1 MFKNF
6 QDLYYSSPKE
16 IKNQPDINETVES
29 KLLLLRCQQSIQELQ
44 RELERNQQEKRIL
57 YEKNEM
63 MKTHLEQIE
72 KKFKEEQYIKEKFQG
87 FI

>member
-16 IKNQPDINETVES
+16 IKNQLDINETVES